1 MKIYHG
7 SLVSVENP
15 KILPRE
21 NGKTC
26 DFGIGFYTTTNYE
39 QAKKW
44 VSTKITQS
52 KGLSEYGFVS
62 VYEIPDNLLSNK
74 SFTILIFEKASE
86 EWLNFVIK
94 NRKNPNYDH
103 GYDLVYGPVAN
114 DRVYTTINL
123 YETGLL
129 SMETA
134 INELKTYKLA
144 DQILFHTEKSLSVL
158 KYIST
163 EKI

>member
-26 DFGIGFYTTTNYE
+26 DFGIGFYATTNYE

-44 VSTKITQS
+44 VSIKITQS
-52 KGLSEYGFVS
+52 KGLVDNGFVS
-62 VYEIPDNLLSNK
+62 AYEIPDNLLSDE
-74 SFTILIFEKASE
+74 SFNILVFKKASE
-86 EWLNFVIK
+86 EWLDFVIR
-94 NRKNPNYDH
+94 NRKNPDYDH

-134 INELKTYKLA
+134 INELKTYKLNNEPYS
-144 DQILFHTEKSLSVL
+144 H
-158 KYIST
+158 
-163 EKI
+163 